1 MKYRIINRICLLFF
15 CAAYCQTAFSLDLD
29 YTESFNTGDVL
40 TAQKLNTTLN
50 EIQTAVNSKY
60 DIWVGE
66 QATVSFEIIKESQ
79 PVVYVVPDGMY
90 AVLNNVYMTNIV
102 TDPISTSPTVSV
114 SSDLDQQ
121 DANVYALYDQDGMN
135 VVGYEG
141 SVYDRIYAT
150 GGNAIIIQLSD
161 GNVASDI
168 EAPVIYYIALLSQEQ
183 FDARP
188 RYFQIDTSAQV
199 VTTDY
204 TVPFVVPAGYS
215 GSIGTNCNPWGGLK
229 PLIKDD
235 KGIYYGVGGYT
246 SLNFPE
252 ATPIIIEN
260 PNNGCIGTLNINVSL
275 FLTP

>member
-1 MKYRIINRICLLFF
+1 MKYRIINRICLLVF
-15 CAAYCQTAFSLDLD
+15 CAAYYQAAFSLDLE
-29 YTESFNTGDVL
+29 YTESFNIGDVL
-40 TAQKLNTTLN
+40 TAQKLNTTLD

-66 QATVSFEIIKESQ
+66 TGTVSFEIIKESQ

-90 AVLNNVYMTNIV
+90 AVLQNVYMTNIV
-102 TDPISTSPTVSV
+102 TEPISTVPTVSV

-121 DANVYALYDQDGMN
+121 DMNVYSLNDLDYLT
-135 VVGYEG
+135 VGYEG
-141 SVYDRIYAT
+141 SVYNQIYAT

-168 EAPVIYYIALLSQEQ
+168 EAPVTFTTALLSQEQ

-199 VTTDY
+199 VSTDY

-215 GSIGTNCNPWGGLK
+215 GSISANCEQYRGLK

-235 KGIYYGVGGYT
+235 KGIYYGASYT
-246 SLNFPE
+246 SMDFPE

-260 PNNGCIGTLNINVSL
+260 PNDGCIGTLNVNVSL
-275 FLTP
+275 SLTP